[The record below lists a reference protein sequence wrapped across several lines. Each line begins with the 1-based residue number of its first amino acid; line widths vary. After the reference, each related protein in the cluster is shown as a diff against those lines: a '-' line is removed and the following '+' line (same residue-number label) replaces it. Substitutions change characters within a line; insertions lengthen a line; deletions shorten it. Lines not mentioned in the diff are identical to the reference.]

1 MARLTRGGWGL
12 FLTLLLTGCATH
24 LDRNGEV
31 TSLNDVE
38 PADYTVEHLAP
49 ITYTPPDWPEALEAR
64 VLLPDTPEDRL
75 RPAALLVHGGGWQRR
90 TSDDMDEIAERL
102 AERGYVTVNVAYRF
116 APTYRF
122 PAQLHDLQQAMAWIH
137 ERADAWRID
146 THRIVGVG
154 YSSGA
159 HLVSLLGVLG
169 SSGPLAAPHGGD
181 HARLAAV
188 LGGGLPSDLFKFADG
203 RLVVEFIGGTRAE
216 KPDAYRLAS
225 PIYHV
230 DADTPPHFLFHGRWD
245 SLVPVNH
252 ATDFHA
258 ELLSQG
264 VESELYLQHYRGHFT
279 SFLTRDSAIEAGI
292 AFIDR
297 QLQEEEPS
305 TTLTRT
311 APTRYATPA
320 PAVSNVPSI
329 RADAPLP

>member
-1 MARLTRGGWGL
+1 MNDYNLAAQAHWSRYLL
-12 FLTLLLTGCATH
+12 LALTLLLTGCATH

-31 TSLNDVE
+31 TSQNEVA
-38 PADYTVEHLAP
+38 PADYNVERLAP
-49 ITYTPPDWPEALEAR
+49 LTYTPPDWPEALEAR
-64 VLLPDTPEDRL
+64 VLLPDTPDDRL

-90 TSDDMDEIAERL
+90 SPDDMDEIAERL

-137 ERADAWRID
+137 DQADAWRID
-146 THRIVGVG
+146 TDRIVGVG

-159 HLVSLLGVLG
+159 HLVSLLGV
-169 SSGPLAAPHGGD
+169 SANIDALAAPHGGD

-188 LGGGLPSDLFKFADG
+188 LGGGLPSDLFKFDDG

-245 SLVPVNH
+245 SLVPVDH

-258 ELLSQG
+258 ELLAQG

-292 AFIDR
+292 AFLDK
-297 QLQEEEPS
+297 QLGN
-305 TTLTRT
+305 R
-311 APTRYATPA
+311 
-320 PAVSNVPSI
+320 
-329 RADAPLP
+329 

>member
-1 MARLTRGGWGL
+1 MARTTRGWWGL
-12 FLTLLLTGCATH
+12 ALCLPLLMAGCATH
-24 LDRNGEV
+24 LDSNGPV
-31 TSLNDVE
+31 TASGLAE
-38 PADYTVEHLAP
+38 PADFAFERLAP
-49 ITYTPPDWPEALEAR
+49 LTYTPPDWPEALEAR
-64 VLLPDTPEDRL
+64 VLLPDTPEGRL

-90 TSDDMDEIAERL
+90 TPDDMDEIAERL
-102 AERGYVTVNVAYRF
+102 AERGYVTVNIAYRF

-122 PAQLHDLQQAMAWIH
+122 PAQLHDLQQAMGWIH
-137 ERADAWRID
+137 DRAEEWRID
-146 THRIVGVG
+146 TDRIVGVG

-169 SSGPLAAPHGGD
+169 SNGPLTAPHGGD

-188 LGGGLPSDLFKFADG
+188 LGGGLPSDLLKFDDG

-245 SLVPVNH
+245 SLVPVDH

-258 ELLSQG
+258 ALLTQG

-279 SFLTRDSAIEAGI
+279 SFLTRDNAIEAGI
-292 AFIDR
+292 AFLDR
-297 QLQEEEPS
+297 QLQ
-305 TTLTRT
+305 
-311 APTRYATPA
+311 
-320 PAVSNVPSI
+320 
-329 RADAPLP
+329 DD